1 MYTKKDGQGGV
12 ARAPGRSLTAPL
24 PPRKSGPKSHTSS
37 SIMTEIERGTRREK
51 KNRQILVRKD
61 SYELCQ
67 LLRGLGTVMSA

>member
-24 PPRKSGPKSHTSS
+24 PPRKAGPKSHISS

-51 KNRQILVRKD
+51 KKQTDIGQKG
-61 SYELCQ
+61 Q
-67 LLRGLGTVMSA
+67 L